1 MSEAKQALVL
11 HLAGGNQP
19 LLVAVSAAG
28 AEALGARLPDLMQ
41 QAKVEAIEAANGSR
55 ISVNFAAVQA
65 AHVDVV
71 PGNSQLYGSPPRDP
85 R

>member
-11 HLAGGNQP
+11 HLAGGPQP

-28 AEALGARLPDLMQ
+28 AQELSGRLPELMR
-41 QAKVEAIEAANGSR
+41 QAKVETIEAANGAR

-71 PGNSQLYGSPPRDP
+71 PGNSQLYGSPPRP
-85 R
+85 K